1 MVKKSIKKCLMKI
14 IFLRITH
21 QIFNK
26 GRKFY
31 FGSYEEVT
39 HAMGCKFLLSDGLIS
54 CQYLHFAQTED
65 IWLKSALEGRRVFR

>member
-39 HAMGCKFLLSDGLIS
+39 HAMGCKFLLSDGLIA
-54 CQYLHFAQTED
+54 CQY
-65 IWLKSALEGRRVFR
+65 

>member
-1 MVKKSIKKCLMKI
+1 MKI

-39 HAMGCKFLLSDGLIS
+39 HAMGCKFLLSDGPIS
-54 CQYLHFAQTED
+54 CQYLQFAQAEE
-65 IWLKSALEGRRVFR
+65 IRLKSAVFAKILWQ